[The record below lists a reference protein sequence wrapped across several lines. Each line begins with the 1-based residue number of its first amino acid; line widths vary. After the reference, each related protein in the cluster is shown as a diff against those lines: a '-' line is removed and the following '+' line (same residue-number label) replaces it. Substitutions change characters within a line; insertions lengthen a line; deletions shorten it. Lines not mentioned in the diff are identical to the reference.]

1 MLRPNEMDGIYVFVF
16 AALALVVGFQAWLTR
31 RVFRSSLYDDAQK
44 RNQARLIWLL
54 PIVGA
59 TLVFTLLAEDERVE
73 RGHVDRSEK
82 S

>member
-1 MLRPNEMDGIYVFVF
+1 MDGFDIFIGVAIAVVF
-16 AALALVVGFQAWLTR
+16 GFQAWLTR
-31 RVFRSSLYDDAQK
+31 RVFRSNLYDDAQK

-59 TLVFTLLAEDERVE
+59 TLVFTLLAEDERSE
-73 RGHVDRSEK
+73 RGATDRSEK

>member
-1 MLRPNEMDGIYVFVF
+1 MDGFTIFVV
-16 AALALVVGFQAWLTR
+16 AAVTLVVGFQAWLTT
-31 RVFRSSLYDDAQK
+31 RVFRSNLYDDAQK
-44 RNQARLIWLL
+44 RNQARLIWLV

-73 RGHVDRSEK
+73 RGDRDRSEK

>member
-1 MLRPNEMDGIYVFVF
+1 MGGFEIFIAVAVAAVF
-16 AALALVVGFQAWLTR
+16 GFQAWLTR
-31 RVFRSSLYDDAQK
+31 RVFRSNLYDDAQK

-59 TLVFTLLAEDERVE
+59 TLVFTLLVEDERAE
-73 RGHVDRSEK
+73 RGVTDRSEK